1 MVLNEVE
8 SSKILGREAAWVL
21 GLSLRH
27 AGRTLA
33 AQSFHLTFTSLFVK
47 TLTHLPAQIQ
57 RAGK

>member
-27 AGRTLA
+27 VGRTLA
-33 AQSFHLTFTSLFVK
+33 AQSLPLTFTSPFAK
-47 TLTHLPAQIQ
+47 ALTHLHAQIQ